1 MSGHSKWSTIKRKKG
16 ANDAA
21 RGKVFS
27 KISKEIMVA
36 VREAG
41 ADPNT
46 NHRLRSAI
54 IKARTENM
62 PNDNIDRAIKKGSG
76 GQDGVNFE
84 EIQYEG
90 YGPGGVAILV
100 SCLTDNKNRTGSE
113 VRSTFTK
120 KGGNLGEAGS
130 VSYLFSRK
138 GIIIVD
144 KNAVDEDTLF
154 SLALESGAEDIS
166 NNDTDIEILSPPED
180 FNTVIEALSN
190 AKIVPVNAEIILL
203 PSSYISQSKEI
214 QEKILNLVGI
224 LEDLDDVQ
232 VVSHNL
238 EIQEEN

>member
-54 IKARTENM
+54 IKARSENM
-62 PNDNIDRAIKKGSG
+62 PNDNVERAIKKGSG
-76 GQDGVNFE
+76 GQDGTHFE
-84 EIQYEG
+84 EVQYEG
-90 YGPGGVAILV
+90 YGPGGVAMLV

-120 KGGNLGEAGS
+120 SGGNLGEAGS

-144 KNAVDEDTLF
+144 ANIVDEDTIF
-154 SLALESGAEDIS
+154 SLALEHGAEDVF
-166 NNDTDIEILSPPED
+166 NNNTEIEILTPPEN
-180 FNTVIEALSN
+180 FNAVVEALRTIDI
-190 AKIVPVNAEIILL
+190 APMNAEITLL
-203 PSSYISQSKEI
+203 PSNYISQSNEI
-214 QEKILNLVGI
+214 QEKALKLVGI

-232 VVSHNL
+232 MVSHNL
-238 EIQEEN
+238 EIQDS

>member
-54 IKARTENM
+54 IKARSENM
-62 PNDNIDRAIKKGSG
+62 PNDNVERAIKKGSG
-76 GQDGVNFE
+76 GQDGTHFE
-84 EIQYEG
+84 EVHYEG
-90 YGPGGVAILV
+90 YGPGGVAMLV

-120 KGGNLGEAGS
+120 SGGNLGEAGS

-144 KNAVDEDTLF
+144 ANTVDEDTIF
-154 SLALESGAEDIS
+154 SLALEHGAEDVF
-166 NNDTDIEILSPPED
+166 NNNTEIEILTPPEN
-180 FNTVIEALSN
+180 FNAVVEALRTIDI
-190 AKIVPVNAEIILL
+190 APMNAEITLL
-203 PSSYISQSKEI
+203 PSNYISQSNEI
-214 QEKILNLVGI
+214 QEKALKLVGI

-232 VVSHNL
+232 MVSHNL
-238 EIQEEN
+238 EIQDS